1 VSRQI
6 VYVGSDH
13 AGFILKIQLL
23 KKLGTEFTE
32 VEFKDLGCD
41 SESSVNYPDYA
52 EKVARQVAAEKNGR
66 GILICGSGLGMCIAA
81 NKIPGIR
88 ATSSWDVRSA
98 HLSREHND
106 SNIICLGARLL
117 TEEVALESVREWLKT
132 PFAGGRHLQRVE
144 LIKKLEE
151 KK

>member
-1 VSRQI
+1 MSRQT

-13 AGFILKIQLL
+13 AGFILKTQLL
-23 KKLGTEFTE
+23 KKLRAEFLE
-32 VEFKDLGCD
+32 YEFKDLGCD
-41 SESSVNYPDYA
+41 SEASVNYPDFA
-52 EKVARQVAAEKNGR
+52 EKVARLVAAEKIGK

-81 NKIPGIR
+81 NKISGIR
-88 ATSSWDVRSA
+88 ATSSWSPQSA

-106 SNIICLGARLL
+106 SNIICLGARLI

-132 PFAGGRHLQRVE
+132 PFAGGRHLQRLE
-144 LIKKLEE
+144 LITKLEE